1 MMSTVAL
8 FFFPAL
14 MAFAASSDLLTM
26 RISNR
31 LVLLLAGGFFA
42 VALAINMPMQDL
54 AMHVLCSL
62 AVLAV
67 AFTFFAMGWVG
78 GGDAKLAAAT
88 TLWLGF
94 GLTLPYLVYSALFG
108 GLLTIVILALRRLPL
123 FPMLARFRWLER
135 LHDNKSG
142 VPYGIAMAA
151 AGVMVYSNT
160 AIFAQLSV

>member
-1 MMSTVAL
+1 MSTVAL